1 MKKNCFIL
9 ILAICSMNMAS
20 AVHQFYA
27 QGQHFKHLMGT
38 GFLTGFI
45 ANVVPHRSTSQWG
58 LGNLMSSIVMG
69 WRCYTHAQQLEKHC
83 YPELNNW
90 RLTWPQ
96 HNEKFYLFPSDI
108 LLSAG
113 VCYGIGMTCGYGL
126 KTVVPFVLAKAY
138 GLRSGIRG

>member
-1 MKKNCFIL
+1 MKNNYLIL
-9 ILAICSMNMAS
+9 ILAICSMNTAS
-20 AVHQFYA
+20 AVHSFYA
-27 QGQHFKHLMGT
+27 QSQHFKHLTGT

-58 LGNLMSSIVMG
+58 LSNLVGSIIMG
-69 WRCYTHAQQLEKHC
+69 WKCYTHAQNLEKHR

-96 HNEKFYLFPSDI
+96 HHEEFYLFPSDI
-108 LLSAG
+108 LCGAG
-113 VCYGIGMTCGYGL
+113 AGYGIGMACGYGL

-138 GLRSGIRG
+138 ALRSGIRG